1 MRAALNTLDLI
12 YHYTVPNLLV
22 FFFFRSMRDSQRF
35 LTPEQLCEQGQA
47 FCPGRY
53 NVGVCERGFL
63 GEDRHDEHFGRSC
76 MRP

>member
-1 MRAALNTLDLI
+1 
-12 YHYTVPNLLV
+12 
-22 FFFFRSMRDSQRF
+22 MRDSQRF